1 MEGSKERID
10 FIVEYISAYEAK
22 IKLANKNSLFDEAQ
36 LFELFAQEICN
47 LWYGIKFI
55 NLNTIKKNYPCVDLL
70 SEDGQVYV
78 QVSTQA
84 DISGKIR
91 KTLLALEEE
100 KYPELKKINA
110 PVFFVLSDESENKVK
125 DLVGKEQIGR
135 FPFTVKN
142 NLISTS
148 AIVQRARSDLKFQ
161 KALYSL
167 LKYEIEGIESISAKL
182 LNIFDVSKNVGL
194 ASINT
199 NINGEYEID
208 RSSLIKNIKDDGSQ
222 FKIICGDAGSGK
234 SAICK
239 KILLEEPRVLFARAD
254 KIATCDSINNIWD
267 INVAEAL
274 KYLGQ
279 KKTIIYL
286 DALEYI
292 SSANESTKEL
302 LQTLLYEVK
311 KYPSISFV
319 ASCRTCDMGAFI
331 KIFGLFDI
339 KRFIVE
345 DITDREL
352 RQLEQ
357 KYPVIKD
364 MSSTGKYS
372 DLLRSPFYID
382 VIISQGIDLG
392 KSVDVNGFRDYI
404 WKNCI
409 CLDKKAN
416 EIGIQTN
423 DIVSLIEK
431 MVVERSVRLMPGINS
446 EEINSK
452 ILSFLK
458 SNNVVTDN
466 DNLVRLK
473 YDIYEDICFERLFD
487 KEFDLCRGNFAAFF
501 ECIEKMGQGSYR
513 RYQIWVSNKLL
524 AKTNRDKFLTHLVF
538 DNGITTESVP
548 LYRNMK

>member
-1 MEGSKERID
+1 LEGSKERID